1 MGIRSRRRFQ
11 FSLQKG
17 ANPTLKKSESLFYKD
32 LVALVASDKSLRAK
46 ERRASE
52 FPALA
57 WGEYYSTYRLFTL
70 LINPIFVLDS
80 QDITFFE

>member
-1 MGIRSRRRFQ
+1 MSKS
-11 FSLQKG
+11 SLQKG

-57 WGEYYSTYRLFTL
+57 WGEHCIIDCLLYSLTQY
-70 LINPIFVLDS
+70 
-80 QDITFFE
+80 